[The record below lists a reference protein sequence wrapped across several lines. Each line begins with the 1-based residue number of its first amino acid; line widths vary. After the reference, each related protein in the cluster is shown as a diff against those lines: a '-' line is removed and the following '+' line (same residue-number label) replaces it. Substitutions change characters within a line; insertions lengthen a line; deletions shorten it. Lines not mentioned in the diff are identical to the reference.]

1 MNAAAGR
8 AVPAAPTGAAGA
20 EVKTAIRTEAITAA
34 AITKSAAIR
43 LRSCPL
49 RICIV
54 IRLKPSDSSLIFS
67 DSLLSALKIVR
78 VERPRTACSKWI
90 PTLSYLDRCADRYL
104 RLESRIMLANTGI
117 TSIPAAMAIPA
128 HTLKGRKIRTAVHII
143 KAVCTIAGIKL
154 LKYEQTVLIPSVS
167 SIARVWFGLPLLF
180 RLLTEISCGT
190 RNACVISDVRARATV
205 SSLFTAAESAVRDRS
220 MRTTTSISEGTVTDA
235 AAAPAAAGRTEWK
248 QPYTCAAG
256 DPPEV

>member
-1 MNAAAGR
+1 
-8 AVPAAPTGAAGA
+8 
-20 EVKTAIRTEAITAA
+20 
-34 AITKSAAIR
+34 
-43 LRSCPL
+43 
-49 RICIV
+49 
-54 IRLKPSDSSLIFS
+54 
-67 DSLLSALKIVR
+67 
-78 VERPRTACSKWI
+78 
-90 PTLSYLDRCADRYL
+90 
-104 RLESRIMLANTGI
+104 
-117 TSIPAAMAIPA
+117 MAIPA

-205 SSLFTAAESAVRDRS
+205 SSLFTAAVSAVRDRS
-220 MRTTTSISEGTVTDA
+220 MRTSTSISAGTVTDA
-235 AAAPAAAGRTEWK
+235 AAAPAAGRTELK

-256 DPPEV
+256 DPPEVCAPHSSARISAR